1 MTKRFMVRPALCIGC
16 RTCELA
22 CSLTHQEGKTP
33 GRTRIYPL
41 AVGKEKWVPVA
52 CLQCDDPACVKSC
65 LVDALR
71 LNEELGYIELL
82 QERCIKCRACV
93 AACPFG
99 CSLIDEEQ
107 EIIVKCDLCEGN
119 PACARFCPTK
129 ALEYK

>member
-1 MTKRFMVRPALCIGC
+1 MTKQLLVAPSLCIGC

-22 CSLTHQEGKTP
+22 CSLTHQENNKP
-33 GRTRIYPL
+33 GRSRIYPL
-41 AVGKEKWVPVA
+41 GVGKECWVPIV

-65 LVDALR
+65 LVDALT
-71 LNEELGYIELL
+71 LDEETGYINLSYEK
-82 QERCIKCRACV
+82 CIKCRACV

-99 CSLIDEEQ
+99 CSLIDEDQ
-107 EIIVKCDLCEGN
+107 DRIVKCDLCEGN